1 MLNSFVSLAQAASST
16 SGGFSGSLS
25 YFHFTLFNLCIL
37 FSSGMVN
44 KYNDDDDVDW
54 LASYVPCGTDCSGC
68 HYVCRR

>member
-1 MLNSFVSLAQAASST
+1 VSCS
-16 SGGFSGSLS
+16 FSGSLS
-25 YFHFTLFNLCIL
+25 SFYFRLFNLCIL

-44 KYNDDDDVDW
+44 KYNDDDDDDVDW